1 MDQKLGKRVID
12 LRAEIVANFTHGNWQ
27 EVGLLTGYSEAIDNY
42 PRLLRSL
49 SWGDDD
55 YSGNVLG
62 ILQQIAQRDLK
73 AFSEIERYVYS
84 HFDNQDVEYVSS
96 KPSERRITFAPNV
109 FDIPPTGVE
118 QDLVAVMMPFNAAFS
133 PIYNA
138 IKDACGRARFR
149 CLRADDIWEQS
160 SIIQDVFNLVFRAQL
175 IIVDFSGKNP
185 NVMYETGIAHTL
197 GKTVIPIS
205 QAQADIPFDLQ
216 HHRVLFYFPNA
227 QGLADLTNALHER
240 ICYLAQNTTF

>member
-1 MDQKLGKRVID
+1 MWNTFPPNR
-12 LRAEIVANFTHGNWQ
+12 
-27 EVGLLTGYSEAIDNY
+27 
-42 PRLLRSL
+42 P
-49 SWGDDD
+49 
-55 YSGNVLG
+55 
-62 ILQQIAQRDLK
+62 
-73 AFSEIERYVYS
+73 
-84 HFDNQDVEYVSS
+84 
-96 KPSERRITFAPNV
+96 ERRITFAPNV
-109 FDIPPTGVE
+109 FDIPPTSVE
-118 QDLVAVMMPFNAAFS
+118 QDLIAVMMPFNPAFS

-138 IKDACGRARFR
+138 IKDACGRARVW

-205 QAQADIPFDLQ
+205 QVRADIPFDLQ
-216 HHRVLFYFPNA
+216 HHRVLSYFPNA

-240 ICYLAQNTTF
+240 ICYLAQNATF